1 MGQEAVHFRGNS
13 ITKSAF
19 HKNKKS
25 ININKVDIKEI
36 ALPDKV
42 IRSRFI

>member
-13 ITKSAF
+13 STKSVF

>member
-1 MGQEAVHFRGNS
+1 MKQEAVHFRENS
-13 ITKSAF
+13 ITKSVF